1 MTLDYTQQHLVKMA
15 NQIAGNVPSPD
26 DVAGQIADH
35 VTRFWTPAMRS
46 DQAALAV
53 RSPGCWRQK
62 CMPRW
67 RCWRPRGPATDPGVS
82 GRWRQVTVVVAWP

>member
-35 VTRFWTPAMRS
+35 VTRFWTPVMRS
-46 DQAALAV
+46 DLGRIGREEPGVLASEVHAALAV
-53 RSPGCWRQK
+53 LEADGTRQ
-62 CMPRW
+62 
-67 RCWRPRGPATDPGVS
+67 
-82 GRWRQVTVVVAWP
+82 